1 LRGVKGD
8 MIRWC
13 ARDVSSTHT
22 VGQVY
27 GYADASFADDSTSRK
42 STLAYFLF
50 VNIAVFSWR
59 SCLGSIVATST
70 NEAELQAFAM
80 CAAEVLYARKLC
92 MELGFPQL
100 HATTIYEIN
109 MGCISLAQHMHLR
122 NRSEHIALRFFFV
135 SALIKSGQ
143 LTPVQCASADKI
155 TDLGTAAR
163 TEGYHVLRSTLI
175 YKLFKT
181 ILFLYATHLTFFK
194 A

>member
-27 GYADASFADDSTSRK
+27 GYADVSFADDSTNRK

-50 VNIAVFSWR
+50 VNNAVFSWR

-70 NEAELQAFAM
+70 TEAELQAFAM

-92 MELGFPQL
+92 MELGFTQL
-100 HATTIYEIN
+100 HASTIYEDN
-109 MGCISLAQHMHLR
+109 TGCISLAQHMH
-122 NRSEHIALRFFFV
+122 
-135 SALIKSGQ
+135 
-143 LTPVQCASADKI
+143 
-155 TDLGTAAR
+155 
-163 TEGYHVLRSTLI
+163 
-175 YKLFKT
+175 
-181 ILFLYATHLTFFK
+181 
-194 A
+194 